1 MREPATVEHVLKQ
14 ELESS
19 ATIIGEAQLLLAEK
33 RTSLS
38 VMRTGIAVLALPSSV
53 FSVLIATSR
62 YYDFLRVM
70 HFIVP
75 LLVLNA
81 VLVILGFYLIIRSV
95 LRMRHYDGLMQELK
109 RKHSSIAELID

>member
-1 MREPATVEHVLKQ
+1 MDAMRDSA
-14 ELESS
+14 ESGP
-19 ATIIGEAQLLLAEK
+19 TIIGEAQLLLAEK

-70 HFIVP
+70 HFLIP
-75 LLVLNA
+75 LLILNGL
-81 VLVILGFYLIIRSV
+81 LVILGFYLIIRSV
-95 LRMRHYDGLMQELK
+95 YRMRRYDHLMQGLK
-109 RKHSSIAELID
+109 RKHSAIAELLD